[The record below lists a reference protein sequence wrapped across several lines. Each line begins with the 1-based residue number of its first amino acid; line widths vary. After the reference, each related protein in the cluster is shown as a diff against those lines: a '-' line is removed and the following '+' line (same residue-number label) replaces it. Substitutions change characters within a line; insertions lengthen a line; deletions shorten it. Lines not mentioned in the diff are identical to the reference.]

1 MIQEINERTLASIQN
16 PVFRDYARQ
25 YVNIY
30 QDFLSQVSA
39 MGIELAPEEDAQIYQ
54 EETQRMAGKGAVLR
68 NDAKSVVV
76 NRISPGCEACQTS
89 VGSATFFVSL
99 KCHRNCFFCFNP
111 NQENYD
117 YFCEHKI
124 DVVKQLKELHDS
136 GQTMDQLALTGGEPL
151 LFKSETIRFFQAA
164 REYFPQAATR
174 LYTSGDQIDE
184 ETLQQLKTA
193 GLDEIRFSIRM
204 YDLEKGR
211 QFTLERIA
219 LAKAYIPRVMVEMP
233 ILPGTLDE
241 MKSILLRLDE
251 IGVFGINLLEL
262 CFPFNNV
269 DEFRQRGYHVK
280 ARPFRVLYDY
290 WYAGGLPIAESETV
304 CLQLVDF
311 ALQAGLKMGVHYC
324 SLENKHTGQVYQQNK
339 TASHPSWLQFSENDY
354 FFRSA
359 KVFGEDVPRV
369 KKIFAQHD
377 FADYDENTEW
387 KYLEFPIN
395 KINWLKKTAVEIGIS
410 TQIAET
416 RSGEK
421 VLRELKIDWTTPQ
434 IFKYKKDI

>member
-1 MIQEINERTLASIQN
+1 MIQEINTQSLASIQN

-25 YVNIY
+25 YVDIY
-30 QDFLSQVSA
+30 QNFLSQVKA
-39 MGIELAPEEDAQIYQ
+39 MGIELAPEEDARAYWT
-54 EETQRMAGKGAVLR
+54 ETQRLAESGAVLR
-68 NDAKSVVV
+68 NDTKSVVV
-76 NRISPGCEACQTS
+76 NRLSPGCEACQTS
-89 VGSATFFVSL
+89 VGSATFFISL

-117 YFCEHKI
+117 YFREHKI

-136 GQTMDQLALTGGEPL
+136 GQVMDQLALTGGEPL
-151 LFKSETIRFFQAA
+151 LFKPETIQFFQTA
-164 REYFPQAATR
+164 RETFPQASTR

-184 ETLQQLKTA
+184 ETLQQLKEA

-233 ILPGTLDE
+233 VLPETLDE

-269 DEFRQRGYHVK
+269 NEFRQRGYQVK

-290 WYAGGLPIAESETV
+290 WYAGGLPIAGSETV

-311 ALQAGLKMGVHYC
+311 ALQAGLKLGVHYC

-339 TASHPSWLQFSENDY
+339 TMTRPAWLQFSERDY

-359 KVFGEDVPRV
+359 KVFGEDIPLV
-369 KKIFAQHD
+369 KKIFEKHGFD
-377 FADYDENTEW
+377 EYDENAEW
-387 KYLEFPIN
+387 KYLEFSIN
-395 KINWLKKTAVEIGIS
+395 KINWLKKTEVEIGIS
-410 TQIAET
+410 TQIAEI
-416 RSGEK
+416 RDGER

-434 IFKYKKDI
+434 VFKYNKDI